1 MNSFLQFIQP
11 VLKEENV
18 SAERFKDLLL
28 RLLDYGVLCRD
39 ESQTEQQYYD
49 VFVRLEN
56 LVVEYFDLL
65 NIRILHDT
73 RFEFVR
79 LVPPGARVPGVEDVS
94 DTPFN
99 GGLRSKLSQ
108 QDVAVVLVLRAEYDK
123 SLREGQIDEQGCV
136 RLSLEALAIAL
147 KNLLQRQL
155 PENVTDRRSVF
166 RRLRQLRLVDYAG
179 DDAIDQ
185 GDAWLR
191 IRPLI
196 VSFVSDEVLADL
208 REGSLAQLATPETED
223 VSESLE
229 TTDSSSLF
237 YKPQEPSSSPEQEAE
252 DSSNTASSINEQ

>member
-11 VLKEENV
+11 VLKQENV

-56 LVVEYFDLL
+56 PVVEYFDLL
-65 NIRILHDT
+65 NIRVLHDT

-79 LVPPGARVPGVEDVS
+79 LVPPGARVPGVEDLS
-94 DTPFN
+94 ETPFN
-99 GGLRSKLSQ
+99 GGLRSKLPQ

-155 PENVTDRRSVF
+155 PEGVTERRAVF
-166 RRLRQLRLVDYAG
+166 RRLRQLRLIEYAG

-208 REGSLAQLATPETED
+208 REGCVAELPA
-223 VSESLE
+223 SESDGE
-229 TTDSSSLF
+229 GSHDDDVDSNSLF
-237 YKPQEPSSSPEQEAE
+237 YKSQEPSDSPAAEALASAS
-252 DSSNTASSINEQ
+252 DASSNNE